1 MMTARPYERAN
12 GNGEFGA
19 AEAEADEGAADTDG
33 AVK

>member
-19 AEAEADEGAADTDG
+19 AEAEADEGAEQSE
-33 AVK
+33 V